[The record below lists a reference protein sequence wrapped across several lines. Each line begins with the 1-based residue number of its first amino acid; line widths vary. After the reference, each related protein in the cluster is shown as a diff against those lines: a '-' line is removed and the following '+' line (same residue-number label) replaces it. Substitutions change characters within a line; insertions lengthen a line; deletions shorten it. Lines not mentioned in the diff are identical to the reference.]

1 MKIKTLTKDR
11 ADLAEHQSSGQIK
24 FRWVNNA
31 VTGVEF
37 PSPIGPLFLE
47 LSSYSVTVN
56 ELDTKK
62 VYDLGFFAQAG
73 AQKIFVEE
81 RFNTEAERE
90 RYINDYLSDVARDEL
105 SLSEDEVVA

>member
-1 MKIKTLTKDR
+1 MKIKSLTKER
-11 ADLAEHQSSGQIK
+11 ADIVEHQSGGGIQ
-24 FRWVNNA
+24 FRWVNNTI
-31 VTGVEF
+31 TGIEF
-37 PSPIGPLFLE
+37 PSPLGQLFVE
-47 LSSYSVTVN
+47 VSSYTVTVN

-81 RFNTEAERE
+81 RFSTAAERE
-90 RYINDYLSDVARDEL
+90 NYINQHLGDIARDEL